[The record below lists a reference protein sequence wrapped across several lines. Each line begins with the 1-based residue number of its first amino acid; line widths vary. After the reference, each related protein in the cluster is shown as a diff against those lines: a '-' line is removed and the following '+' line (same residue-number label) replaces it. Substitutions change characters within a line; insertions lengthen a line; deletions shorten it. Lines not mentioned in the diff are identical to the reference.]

1 LLKLIVLTYA
11 QGVNITND
19 QENLSAEQP
28 PPREKTRVSLTNGDE
43 KRARRDCA
51 PPGEGTQTPDSAPLL
66 KTIETPE
73 IKIEKIDF
81 SLPKAE
87 HLRKPAEF
95 QLVYKNG
102 KRFDGRF
109 MSAFILP
116 NNLPVHRFGI
126 TASRKAVG
134 NAVERNR
141 AKRLLRE
148 AFRLSKIELK
158 GLSVRYDFV
167 INARRNLLTVKMQE
181 PLADFRKV
189 IGQIKLFEEN
199 SQQKAV
205 VANLTAE

>member
-1 LLKLIVLTYA
+1 M
-11 QGVNITND
+11 
-19 QENLSAEQP
+19 
-28 PPREKTRVSLTNGDE
+28 
-43 KRARRDCA
+43 
-51 PPGEGTQTPDSAPLL
+51 
-66 KTIETPE
+66 
-73 IKIEKIDF
+73 
-81 SLPKAE
+81 PKAE

-116 NNLPVHRFGI
+116 NNLPVHRLGI

-148 AFRLSKIELK
+148 AFRLSKIELS
-158 GLSVRYDFV
+158 GLPLRYDFV

-181 PLADFRKV
+181 PLADFRK
-189 IGQIKLFEEN
+189 IIAQIKLFEES

-205 VANLTAE
+205 GANLTAE

>member
-1 LLKLIVLTYA
+1 M
-11 QGVNITND
+11 NITND

-28 PPREKTRVSLTNGDE
+28 PSREETWVSLADGDQ
-43 KRARRDCA
+43 KRTRRDCA
-51 PPGEGTQTPDSAPLL
+51 PPSEGTQTPDSAPLL
-66 KTIETPE
+66 ETTETPE
-73 IKIEKIDF
+73 IKKLDF
-81 SLPKAE
+81 SLPKRE
-87 HLRKPAEF
+87 HLRKPWEF

-116 NNLPVHRFGI
+116 NNLPVHRLGI

-148 AFRLSKIELK
+148 AFRLSKTELS
-158 GLSVRYDFV
+158 GLLARYDFV

-181 PLADFRKV
+181 PLADFQK
-189 IGQIKLFEEN
+189 IIAQIKSLEEH
-199 SQQKAV
+199 SQQKALKL
-205 VANLTAE
+205 NLTAK

>member
-1 LLKLIVLTYA
+1 M
-11 QGVNITND
+11 NITND
-19 QENLSAEQP
+19 QENLSTEQP
-28 PPREKTRVSLTNGDE
+28 PPGEETRVSLQDGDE
-43 KRARRDCA
+43 KRTRRDCA
-51 PPGEGTQTPDSAPLL
+51 PSGEGTQTPDSAPLL
-66 KTIETPE
+66 KTSETPDLI
-73 IKIEKIDF
+73 IKPDF

-87 HLRKPAEF
+87 HLRKPWEF

-102 KRFDGRF
+102 KRLDGRF

-116 NNLPVHRFGI
+116 NNLPVQRLGI

-148 AFRLSKIELK
+148 AFRLSKIELS
-158 GLSVRYDFV
+158 GLLIRYDFV

-181 PLADFRKV
+181 PLADFRKI
-189 IGQIKLFEEN
+189 IGQIKLLEEN

-205 VANLTAE
+205 EANLTAE